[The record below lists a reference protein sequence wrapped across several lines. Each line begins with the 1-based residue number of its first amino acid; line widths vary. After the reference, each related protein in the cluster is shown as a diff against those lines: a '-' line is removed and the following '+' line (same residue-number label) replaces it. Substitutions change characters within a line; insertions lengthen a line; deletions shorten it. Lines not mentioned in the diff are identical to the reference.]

1 MRLSPRQKQS
11 TFAALAERK
20 RILEFNERK
29 RRERST
35 DALPDQSGRVQFSM
49 HETDYWAAVYRFPEL
64 RLGDG
69 EQRMKAWRKFLNSE
83 EGAKF
88 KINPR
93 EGKRSVTPRGIIVR

>member
-1 MRLSPRQKQS
+1 MRLSPRARQS
-11 TFAALAERK
+11 ALAALADRK
-20 RILEFNERK
+20 RILEFNEAK

-35 DALPDQSGRVQFSM
+35 NALPDQSGRIQFSM

-69 EQRMKAWRKFLNSE
+69 EQRRKAWQKFLNSE

-93 EGKRSVTPRGIIVR
+93 EGKHVKTPRGIIVR

>member
-1 MRLSPRQKQS
+1 MRLTPRQRHS
-11 TFAALAERK
+11 ALAALEERR

-35 DALPDQSGRVQFSM
+35 NALPDQSGRVQWSM
-49 HETDYWAAVYRFPEL
+49 HSTDYWASVLRYPEL

-69 EQRMKAWRKFLNSE
+69 QQRHKAWQKFLNTE

-88 KINPR
+88 KINPH
-93 EGKRSVTPRGIIVR
+93 EGKRVATPKGIIIR